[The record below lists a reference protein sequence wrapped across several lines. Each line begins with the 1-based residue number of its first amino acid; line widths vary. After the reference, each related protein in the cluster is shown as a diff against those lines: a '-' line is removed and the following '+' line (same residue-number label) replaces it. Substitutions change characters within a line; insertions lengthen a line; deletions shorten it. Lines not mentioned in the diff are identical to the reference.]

1 MVKCTRRENDLWKLK
16 SCRFNYLCKTY
27 TIENISL
34 TLVPRL
40 HWHVIFGVVSDTGTG
55 MTCRIPVSGE
65 SLSFFFF
72 LAFPTWLR
80 VAFHHTTLFIVSF
93 FCIAFHL
100 LLLRLCVLQIS
111 FCLSVFFLC
120 LLIFFVFSLLNFL
133 VCVPHM
139 TWSVL
144 NTEWSEGLKD

>member
-1 MVKCTRRENDLWKLK
+1 MQDLHDREHITHFSNKV
-16 SCRFNYLCKTY
+16 
-27 TIENISL
+27 SL
-34 TLVPRL
+34 TRHFWCRVG
-40 HWHVIFGVVSDTGTG
+40 HWNGYDLPDSGVRRV
-55 MTCRIPVSGE
+55 
-65 SLSFFFF
+65 SLSFFF
-72 LAFPTWLR
+72 LASPTWLR

-120 LLIFFVFSLLNFL
+120 LLIFFVFSLFNFL